1 MSKELERKI
10 VKMNKELETKIVLK
24 GRAGSEYTLEEIIN
38 IIDCASEEVD
48 YGFDEAIVGYIRKS
62 LTELEELKATV
73 KELLDIPITVS
84 TFSGTSLLI
93 KTMNKLEKLVGDK
106 DE

>member
-1 MSKELERKI
+1 MKTKE
-10 VKMNKELETKIVLK
+10 
-24 GRAGSEYTLEEIIN
+24 ALEEIGKAYFLDDN
-38 IIDCASEEVD
+38 I
-48 YGFDEAIVGYIRKS
+48 FIVKGQKEYRILEQA

-93 KTMNKLEKLVGDK
+93 KTMNKLNKLVGDK

>member
-1 MSKELERKI
+1 MTAKEAFKEIKLGIAKHLSKQTGYSVEKHYELLEYDTAISI
-10 VKMNKELETKIVLK
+10 V
-24 GRAGSEYTLEEIIN
+24 AQ
-38 IIDCASEEVD
+38 
-48 YGFDEAIVGYIRKS
+48 S
-62 LTELEELKATV
+62 LTELEELKKEV

-84 TFSGTSLLI
+84 TVSGTSLLI

>member
-1 MSKELERKI
+1 MSKELETFERIKLALAKHLSEDTGVSVEKHLEYLENDTDI
-10 VKMNKELETKIVLK
+10 MNVEQ
-24 GRAGSEYTLEEIIN
+24 A
-38 IIDCASEEVD
+38 
-48 YGFDEAIVGYIRKS
+48 

-73 KELLDIPITVS
+73 KELLNIPITVS
-84 TFSGTSLLI
+84 TFSDTSLLI

>member
-1 MSKELERKI
+1 M
-10 VKMNKELETKIVLK
+10 T
-24 GRAGSEYTLEEIIN
+24 
-38 IIDCASEEVD
+38 ASEFLKD
-48 YGFDEAIVGYIRKS
+48 LYIKCAMS
-62 LTELEELKATV
+62 ELNSVMVTEQGLDILDKALTELEELKKTV

-93 KTMNKLEKLVGDK
+93 KTMNKLKKLVGDK